1 MDGCQGGRVRD
12 KAGQVTV
19 PQLRS
24 LLSLTWLIPVW
35 GRVSRAALPSA
46 GVEQPTRSLCFSVSI
61 ALWISCFATSNYLFR
76 KALQRDFTDSEKQSM
91 IECLEG
97 SMEHFGG
104 REDDWLH
111 GRAAGLQPF
120 HQPLLLEVRKH

>member
-19 PQLRS
+19 PQVEITS
-24 LLSLTWLIPVW
+24 QPTWLIPVW
-35 GRVSRAALPSA
+35 GHVSRAALPST

-76 KALQRDFTDSEKQSM
+76 KALRRDFID
-91 IECLEG
+91 
-97 SMEHFGG
+97 
-104 REDDWLH
+104 
-111 GRAAGLQPF
+111 
-120 HQPLLLEVRKH
+120 